1 LASKLL
7 ALNLREHLTIYLLA
21 SLANGLLLF
30 EQSQLASRAGLP
42 VDIVGIALF
51 QQLVMGILILGV
63 LAASYSRTH
72 RRWFYVI
79 ASILLAAYSGSRI
92 ASAFSASL
100 ELVRPLES
108 KGIPISDYQG
118 GFYLLALG
126 AAISYV
132 LMILLLRRAY
142 GRLSSAQTV
151 AGTRFLPAW
160 PDPLTTAY

>member
-1 LASKLL
+1 MSNLASKLL
-7 ALNLREHLTIYLLA
+7 ALNLQEHLTVYLLA

-42 VDIVGIALF
+42 VDILGIALF
-51 QQLVMGILILGV
+51 QQLVMGILILAV
-63 LAASYSRTH
+63 LAASYPRAH

-79 ASILLAAYSGSRI
+79 ASILFAAYSGSRM

-100 ELVRPLES
+100 ELVGPLES

-118 GFYLLALG
+118 NFYLLALG

-142 GRLSSAQTV
+142 GKLSSAQTV
-151 AGTRFLPAW
+151 AGTRILRAW
-160 PDPLTTAY
+160 RTN